1 LVAKHSVNALIC
13 LEKYIIFNN
22 YYMVDLD
29 LIKNYFPEQIRNN
42 RLLGKS
48 MMQEYI
54 QLSIL
59 DYLSTTK
66 YIRNFIFIGGTNL
79 RLVKGIDRF
88 SGDLDFDCKETNKE
102 EFMQMSDDVMQFLRR
117 NGYKVESKDK
127 DSPKLTAFRKNIYFP
142 AFLFDI
148 GLSGHKDER
157 FLIKIEAQD
166 QGVRYTPEV
175 KNIKGCGFYF
185 PFPVPPDAVLCAMKV
200 TALLERGKGRDFY
213 DVMFLLGLTKPDYNF
228 LAKRVGIKNA
238 AELKAGI
245 KNRLKNTDLNT
256 KANDFEHLL
265 FNKENK
271 KRILRFEE
279 FFEESI

>member
-1 LVAKHSVNALIC
+1 MI
-13 LEKYIIFNN
+13 
-22 YYMVDLD
+22 DLN

-42 RLLGKS
+42 VLLGKS

-59 DYLSTTK
+59 DYLSTTQ
-66 YIRNFIFIGGTNL
+66 YIRKLIFIGGTNL

-88 SGDLDFDCKETNKE
+88 SEDLDFDCKEMTRE
-102 EFMQMSDDVMQFLRR
+102 EFMKISDDVMHFLIR
-117 NGYKVESKDK
+117 NGYKVESRDK
-127 DSPKLTAFRKNIYFP
+127 NSSKLTAFRRNIYFP
-142 AFLFDI
+142 EFLFDL
-148 GLSGHKDER
+148 GLSGHRDER
-157 FLIKIEAQD
+157 FLIKIEAED

-213 DVMFLLGLTKPDYNF
+213 DVMFLLGLTKPDYDF
-228 LAKRVGIKNA
+228 LAKRIGIKNA
-238 AELKAGI
+238 AELNVEVK
-245 KNRLKNTDLNT
+245 KRLKSIDLKA
-256 KANDFEHLL
+256 KANDFDHLL

-279 FFEESI
+279 FFEEAV